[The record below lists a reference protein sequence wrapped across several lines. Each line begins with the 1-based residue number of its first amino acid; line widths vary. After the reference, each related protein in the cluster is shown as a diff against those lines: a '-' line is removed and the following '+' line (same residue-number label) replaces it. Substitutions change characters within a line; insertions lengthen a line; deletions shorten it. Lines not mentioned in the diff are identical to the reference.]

1 MAEQED
7 KSLEEIIDPL
17 LGQTLL
23 GVSFDGEVLRF
34 ELDRSFF
41 EIEGEDFMLY
51 VESRKTND

>member
-7 KSLEEIIDPL
+7 KPLEEIIDPL

-34 ELDRSFF
+34 DLERSFF

-51 VESRKTND
+51 VESRKTDD